1 VVQDWI
7 SEPYRAKNVSPNR
20 LNRDELYRT
29 PSLAVPVAVSQFA
42 EEKKRN
48 LYKISATSLYLIM
61 ATSSI
66 GVQASQHPCCEGV

>member
-1 VVQDWI
+1 M
-7 SEPYRAKNVSPNR
+7 
-20 LNRDELYRT
+20 
-29 PSLAVPVAVSQFA
+29 AVPVAVSQFA

-66 GVQASQHPCCEGV
+66 GVQASQHPCCECV